1 MPKISLH
8 SVALRRLNFSD
19 EAEFLANSIESKKL
33 HKSWVIVPTT
43 KKQFRDYVEE
53 MNTDANKAFVIVD
66 VHTNSI
72 VGVVELRDIFM
83 YDFKNSYITY
93 YAFHQ
98 HLRKGFMKFGV
109 LQAIAIAFKE
119 LKLHRLEANI
129 QPENNA
135 SIALAKSCGF
145 TKEGFSPK
153 FIKKNGQWKDH
164 ERWALLKNNLRTTV
178 QLHYL

>member
-1 MPKISLH
+1 MPKISLP

-53 MNTDANKAFVIVD
+53 MNTDVNKAFAIVD
-66 VHTNSI
+66 VYTSSI

-83 YDFKNSYITY
+83 FDFKNSYITY
-93 YAFHQ
+93 YAFHSQ
-98 HLRKGFMKFGV
+98 LRKGFMKLGV
-109 LQAIAIAFKE
+109 QQVISIAFKK

-129 QPENNA
+129 QPENKA
-135 SIALAKSCGF
+135 SVSLAKACGF
-145 TKEGFSPK
+145 KKEGFSPK
-153 FIKKNGQWKDH
+153 FIKKGGQWKDH
-164 ERWALLKNNLRTTV
+164 ERWALLNA
-178 QLHYL
+178 